1 MLGFVFC
8 QAVIELC
15 FGGLLGACS
24 IGEIAVAIGT
34 IPILDV
40 RIAGTVRVG
49 IMLGFFVLAR
59 RGIGARRR
67 SRRGCRCRS
76 RLNARAGAWRGIGVY
91 RAAGDCEGH
100 GVAESRSLGTLTV
113 IPKIVFASL

>member
-15 FGGLLGACS
+15 FGGLLCACS

-49 IMLGFFVLAR
+49 IMLGFFVLAYFKY
-59 RGIGARRR
+59 A
-67 SRRGCRCRS
+67 
-76 RLNARAGAWRGIGVY
+76 LAV
-91 RAAGDCEGH
+91 
-100 GVAESRSLGTLTV
+100 L
-113 IPKIVFASL
+113 